1 MNEFIEKLRAE
12 GKTENTI
19 KSYTLHIQEYF
30 KWFTDSFGN
39 IEFKG
44 LYRSNIQ
51 EYKNY
56 LKNIKRVGK
65 DKHNLNGKTIN
76 AKLSALSKYNELMQ
90 PDNIVISKA
99 DFIKIQ
105 ENAINPTEI
114 TKEDIEAFRQRIL
127 QSEGTHTLQ
136 NYTIVTVMMYTGL
149 RISETLRLKK
159 TDVNTIT
166 GEIRVSDGKGEKQRI
181 VIMNS
186 KVIDAINEYKRHYN
200 KEETEL
206 LFYNANGK
214 PLDRTAINK
223 VFWEY
228 RDKDK
233 PISPHSLRHYFCSSA
248 LEAGY
253 TISEVAMLAGHSNI
267 HTTMRYTN
275 PFSTIG
281 GELFDLSPI
290 IRIISI
296 FVPFGIYMFFV
307 IGKDSTEKKVKGIIK

>member
-1 MNEFIEKLRAE
+1 MEKYLNEFIEKLKAE
-12 GKTENTI
+12 GKSENTI
-19 KSYTLHIQEYF
+19 KSYALHMEEYF
-30 KWFTDSFGN
+30 KWFSDSFGN
-39 IEFKG
+39 TEFKG
-44 LYRSNIQ
+44 LYRANIQ

-65 DKHNLNGKTIN
+65 DNHNLNGKTIN
-76 AKLSALSKYNELMQ
+76 AKLSALSKYNSLMQ

-114 TKEDIEAFRQRIL
+114 TKDDVEAFRQRIL
-127 QSEGTHTLQ
+127 QSEGTHAIR
-136 NYTIVTVMMYTGL
+136 NYTIVTILMYTGM
-149 RISETLRLKK
+149 RISEVLGLNK

-200 KEETEL
+200 KEETPL
-206 LFYNANGK
+206 LFYNAKGK
-214 PLDRTAINK
+214 QLDRTAINK
-223 VFWEY
+223 VFWQY

-233 PISPHSLRHYFCSSA
+233 PISPHSLRHYWCSSA

-253 TISEVAMLAGHSNI
+253 TIAEVAMLAGHSNI
-267 HTTMRYTN
+267 HTTMKYTN
-275 PFSTIG
+275 PTMQKIKERA
-281 GELFDLSPI
+281 ELL
-290 IRIISI
+290 
-296 FVPFGIYMFFV
+296 
-307 IGKDSTEKKVKGIIK
+307 

>member
-1 MNEFIEKLRAE
+1 MEKYLNEFIEKLKLE
-12 GKTENTI
+12 GKSTNTI
-19 KSYTLHIQEYF
+19 KSYKAHMQEYF
-30 KWFTDSFGN
+30 QWFADSFGN
-39 IEFKG
+39 TELKG

-56 LKNIKRVGK
+56 LKNIKRIGK
-65 DKHNLNGKTIN
+65 DNHNLDGKTIN
-76 AKLSALSKYNELMQ
+76 AKLSALAKYNELMQ
-90 PDNIVISKA
+90 PDNIVISKS
-99 DFIKIQ
+99 DYIKIQ

-127 QSEGTHTLQ
+127 QSEGTHALR
-136 NYTIVTVMMYTGL
+136 NYAIVTVMMYTGL
-149 RISETLRLKK
+149 RISEVLRLKK
-159 TDVNTIT
+159 TDVSTIT
-166 GEIRVSDGKGEKQRI
+166 GEIRVTDGKGEKQRI

-223 VFWEY
+223 VFWEF

-267 HTTMRYTN
+267 HTTMKYTN
-275 PFSTIG
+275 PSMKKIKERA
-281 GELFDLSPI
+281 ELL
-290 IRIISI
+290 
-296 FVPFGIYMFFV
+296 
-307 IGKDSTEKKVKGIIK
+307 

>member
-1 MNEFIEKLRAE
+1 MEKYMNEFIGKLRAE
-12 GKTENTI
+12 GKSENTI
-19 KSYTLHIQEYF
+19 KSYKAHMQEYF
-30 KWFTDSFGN
+30 QWFYNSFGN
-39 IEFKG
+39 TEFKG
-44 LYRSNIQ
+44 LYRTNVQ

-56 LKNIKRVGK
+56 LKNIKRIGK
-65 DKHNLNGKTIN
+65 DNHNLDGKTIN
-76 AKLSALSKYNELMQ
+76 AKLSAIAKFNQLLQ
-90 PDNIVISKA
+90 PDIIVISKS
-99 DFIKIQ
+99 DYIKIQ

-127 QSEGTHTLQ
+127 QSEGTHAIR
-136 NYTIVTVMMYTGL
+136 NYTIVTMLMYTGL
-149 RISETLRLKK
+149 RISEVLRLKK

-166 GEIRVSDGKGEKQRI
+166 GEVRVSDGKGEKQRI
-181 VIMNS
+181 VVMNS
-186 KVIDAINEYKRHYN
+186 KVMDAIKEYRQHYN
-200 KEETEL
+200 REETEL

-275 PFSTIG
+275 PSMKKIKERA
-281 GELFDLSPI
+281 ELL
-290 IRIISI
+290 
-296 FVPFGIYMFFV
+296 
-307 IGKDSTEKKVKGIIK
+307 

>member
-1 MNEFIEKLRAE
+1 MEKYLNEFIEKLKAE
-12 GKTENTI
+12 GKSENTI
-19 KSYTLHIQEYF
+19 KSYTLHMQEYF
-30 KWFTDSFGN
+30 KWFSDSFGDT
-39 IEFKG
+39 EFKG
-44 LYRSNIQ
+44 LYRVNVQ

-65 DKHNLNGKTIN
+65 DKHNLDGKTIN

-105 ENAINPTEI
+105 ENTVNPTEI
-114 TKEDIEAFRQRIL
+114 TKEDVEAFRQRIL
-127 QSEGTHTLQ
+127 QSEGTHALR
-136 NYTIVTVMMYTGL
+136 NYTIVTIMMYTGL
-149 RISETLRLKK
+149 RISEVLRLKK

-181 VIMNS
+181 VVMNS
-186 KVIDAINEYKRHYN
+186 KVVDAINEYKRHYN
-200 KEETEL
+200 KEDTDL
-206 LFYNANGK
+206 LFYNAKGK
-214 PLDRTAINK
+214 ALDRTAINK

-228 RDKDK
+228 ADKDK
-233 PISPHSLRHYFCSSA
+233 VITPHTLRHYFCSSA

-275 PFSTIG
+275 PSMKKIKERA
-281 GELFDLSPI
+281 ELL
-290 IRIISI
+290 
-296 FVPFGIYMFFV
+296 
-307 IGKDSTEKKVKGIIK
+307 

>member
-136 NYTIVTVMMYTGL
+136 NYTIVTVMMYAGL

-223 VFWEY
+223 VFWEF

-275 PFSTIG
+275 PTMQKIKERA
-281 GELFDLSPI
+281 ELL
-290 IRIISI
+290 
-296 FVPFGIYMFFV
+296 
-307 IGKDSTEKKVKGIIK
+307 

>member
-1 MNEFIEKLRAE
+1 MEKYLNEFIEKLKLE
-12 GKTENTI
+12 GKSTNTI
-19 KSYTLHIQEYF
+19 KSYKAHMQEYF
-30 KWFTDSFGN
+30 QWFADIFGN
-39 IEFKG
+39 TEFKC

-56 LKNIKRVGK
+56 LKNIKRIGK
-65 DKHNLNGKTIN
+65 DNHNLDGKTIN
-76 AKLSALSKYNELMQ
+76 AKLSALAKYNELMQ
-90 PDNIVISKA
+90 PDNIVISKS
-99 DFIKIQ
+99 DYIKIQ

-127 QSEGTHTLQ
+127 QSEGTHALR
-136 NYTIVTVMMYTGL
+136 NYAIVTVMMYTGL
-149 RISETLRLKK
+149 RISEVLRLKK
-159 TDVNTIT
+159 TDVSTIT
-166 GEIRVSDGKGEKQRI
+166 GEIRVTDGKGEKQRI

-186 KVIDAINEYKRHYN
+186 KVIDAISEYKRHYN

-214 PLDRTAINK
+214 ALDRTAINK
-223 VFWEY
+223 VFWEF

-267 HTTMRYTN
+267 HTTMKYTN
-275 PFSTIG
+275 PSMKKIKERA
-281 GELFDLSPI
+281 ELL
-290 IRIISI
+290 
-296 FVPFGIYMFFV
+296 
-307 IGKDSTEKKVKGIIK
+307 

>member
-1 MNEFIEKLRAE
+1 
-12 GKTENTI
+12 
-19 KSYTLHIQEYF
+19 
-30 KWFTDSFGN
+30 
-39 IEFKG
+39 
-44 LYRSNIQ
+44 
-51 EYKNY
+51 
-56 LKNIKRVGK
+56 
-65 DKHNLNGKTIN
+65 
-76 AKLSALSKYNELMQ
+76 MQ

-127 QSEGTHTLQ
+127 QSEGTHTLR

-200 KEETEL
+200 KEETQL
-206 LFYNANGK
+206 LFYNSKGNQ
-214 PLDRTAINK
+214 LDRTAINK

-228 RDKDK
+228 SDKDK
-233 PISPHSLRHYFCSSA
+233 PITPHTLRHYFCSSA

-275 PFSTIG
+275 PSMKKIKERA
-281 GELFDLSPI
+281 ELL
-290 IRIISI
+290 
-296 FVPFGIYMFFV
+296 
-307 IGKDSTEKKVKGIIK
+307 

>member
-1 MNEFIEKLRAE
+1 MEKYLNEFIEKLKLE
-12 GKTENTI
+12 GKSTNTI
-19 KSYTLHIQEYF
+19 KSYKAHMQEYF
-30 KWFTDSFGN
+30 QWFADSFGN
-39 IEFKG
+39 TEFKC

-56 LKNIKRVGK
+56 LKNIKRIGK
-65 DKHNLNGKTIN
+65 DNHNLDGKTIN
-76 AKLSALSKYNELMQ
+76 AKLSALAKYNELMQ
-90 PDNIVISKA
+90 PDNIVISKS
-99 DFIKIQ
+99 DYIKIQ

-127 QSEGTHTLQ
+127 QSEGTHALR
-136 NYTIVTVMMYTGL
+136 NYAIVTVMMYTGL
-149 RISETLRLKK
+149 RISEVLRLKK
-159 TDVNTIT
+159 TDVSTIT
-166 GEIRVSDGKGEKQRI
+166 GEIRVADGKGEKQRI

-186 KVIDAINEYKRHYN
+186 KVIDAISEYKRHYN

-214 PLDRTAINK
+214 ALDRTAINK
-223 VFWEY
+223 VFWEF

-267 HTTMRYTN
+267 HTTMKYTN
-275 PFSTIG
+275 PSMKKIKERA
-281 GELFDLSPI
+281 ELL
-290 IRIISI
+290 
-296 FVPFGIYMFFV
+296 
-307 IGKDSTEKKVKGIIK
+307 

>member
-1 MNEFIEKLRAE
+1 MEKYLNEFIEKLKLE
-12 GKTENTI
+12 GKSTNTI
-19 KSYTLHIQEYF
+19 KSYKAHMQEYF
-30 KWFTDSFGN
+30 QWFADSFGN
-39 IEFKG
+39 TEFKG

-56 LKNIKRVGK
+56 LKNIKRIGK
-65 DKHNLNGKTIN
+65 DNHNLDGKTIN
-76 AKLSALSKYNELMQ
+76 AKLSALAKYNELMQ
-90 PDNIVISKA
+90 PDNIVISKS
-99 DFIKIQ
+99 DYIKIQ

-127 QSEGTHTLQ
+127 QSEGTHALR
-136 NYTIVTVMMYTGL
+136 NYAIVTVMMYTGL
-149 RISETLRLKK
+149 RISEVLRLKK
-159 TDVNTIT
+159 TDVSTIT
-166 GEIRVSDGKGEKQRI
+166 GEIRVTDGKGEKQRI

-223 VFWEY
+223 VFWEF

-253 TISEVAMLAGHSNI
+253 TISEVALLAGHSNI

-275 PFSTIG
+275 PTMQKIKERA
-281 GELFDLSPI
+281 ELL
-290 IRIISI
+290 
-296 FVPFGIYMFFV
+296 
-307 IGKDSTEKKVKGIIK
+307 

>member
-1 MNEFIEKLRAE
+1 MEKYLNEFIEKLKLE
-12 GKTENTI
+12 GKSTNTI
-19 KSYTLHIQEYF
+19 KSYKAHMQEYF
-30 KWFTDSFGN
+30 QWFADSFGN
-39 IEFKG
+39 TEFKC

-56 LKNIKRVGK
+56 LKNIKRIGK
-65 DKHNLNGKTIN
+65 DNHNLDGKTIN
-76 AKLSALSKYNELMQ
+76 AKLSALAKYNELMQ
-90 PDNIVISKA
+90 PDNIVISKS
-99 DFIKIQ
+99 DYIKIQ

-127 QSEGTHTLQ
+127 QSEGTHALR
-136 NYTIVTVMMYTGL
+136 NYAIVTVMMYTGL
-149 RISETLRLKK
+149 RISEVLRLKK
-159 TDVNTIT
+159 TDVSTIT
-166 GEIRVSDGKGEKQRI
+166 GEIRVTDGKGEKQRI

-186 KVIDAINEYKRHYN
+186 KVIDAISEYKRHYN

-214 PLDRTAINK
+214 ALDRTAINK
-223 VFWEY
+223 VFWEF

-267 HTTMRYTN
+267 HTTLRYTN
-275 PFSTIG
+275 PTMQKIKERA
-281 GELFDLSPI
+281 ELL
-290 IRIISI
+290 
-296 FVPFGIYMFFV
+296 
-307 IGKDSTEKKVKGIIK
+307 